1 MVPINNDELAERKK
15 KIKKARE
22 EYWNNM
28 LPFKTIE
35 DIPSLPV
42 VTKDEWNN
50 FYIPHLIRCGAI
62 PKNELIKG
70 YTYTGT
76 CRNADK
82 AVWNGE
88 KFVYKRTKFNMTFDE
103 SINHFEDD
111 DGYDLFVPLTK
122 I

>member
-1 MVPINNDELAERKK
+1 MALIGKDKLAEYKEKNR
-15 KIKKARE
+15 KARE

-28 LPFKTIE
+28 SPFNSIE
-35 DIPSLPV
+35 DIPSLPR

-70 YTYTGT
+70 CTYIGT

-103 SINHFEDD
+103 LINHFEDD

>member
-1 MVPINNDELAERKK
+1 MDDTKISERKK
-15 KIKKARE
+15 QITKARE
-22 EYWNNM
+22 ERWNNM
-28 LPFKTIE
+28 PPFKSIE

-42 VTKDEWNN
+42 VTKDEWNS

-70 YTYTGT
+70 CTYIGT

-88 KFVYKRTKFNMTFDE
+88 KFVYKRTKFNITFDE
-103 SINHFEDD
+103 LINHFEDD